1 MAAHTP
7 KNKVAIQQGQ
17 QLILEQIWMQDYLDF
32 VHDIVCIENVRYFEL
47 NESFKFYLKKKVILR
62 CS

>member
-17 QLILEQIWMQDYLDF
+17 QPILEQIWVQDYLDF
-32 VHDIVCIENVRYFEL
+32 VHDIVGIENVRYFEL
-47 NESFKFYLKKKVILR
+47 NESLKFYLKKKVILW